1 MNEKFGQG
9 LARYLNLRTARLRL
23 RTFFL
28 SSLLVMGAI
37 LISIWQGY
45 FNSPTL
51 AGLRNEKMIAGV
63 AETGDYELAAKL
75 YEMSWGEERV
85 LGTNSRLEE
94 LVYPSL
100 KVERAIAFRLEFL
113 NKYPNDVETILGLSK
128 LYGQLGNS
136 EMALQYK
143 EIGRQLSPDKN

>member
-1 MNEKFGQG
+1 
-9 LARYLNLRTARLRL
+9 
-23 RTFFL
+23 
-28 SSLLVMGAI
+28 
-37 LISIWQGY
+37 
-45 FNSPTL
+45 
-51 AGLRNEKMIAGV
+51 MIAGV